1 MDQELTDFIVVNYT
15 KPDRDSSIH
24 FLTEVMAKEWQ
35 ELISPS
41 AKIVYTSS
49 FNAWYLKKCLK
60 VKGITVIGVDPGK
73 SHSVSFHG
81 NKFSFCFIDSK
92 SSTGSVSLF
101 IDGDFGVYFYTGNFC
116 YYSGFTSLMCP
127 QMKGIIS
134 YKSLSRLY
142 FDATY
147 YEQKSKFMDYDEIV
161 DKVVGIILCANFSK
175 RTDIVVDIF
184 GLEMLLIDIALNVR
198 KKYPKVQALSTGLNS
213 FLPKQN
219 APQIIKMDPEPLWKL
234 ASSSSYFVKI
244 AGISG
249 ASAVILGAYGAHS
262 LLSDDEKDDNV
273 KKAFESANRYHFIHT
288 LALLGVPLCRYPSL
302 SGCLFILGLSMF
314 CGTCYY
320 SSLSGD
326 HRFRRLTPI
335 GGTFFILGW
344 LSLFL

>member
-1 MDQELTDFIVVNYT
+1 MFYSTIFSLDSFCQTTTMNIGDTLNYIFFT
-15 KPDRDSSIH
+15 NPIATATSSSI
-24 FLTEVMAKEWQ
+24 T
-35 ELISPS
+35 
-41 AKIVYTSS
+41 
-49 FNAWYLKKCLK
+49 
-60 VKGITVIGVDPGK
+60 K
-73 SHSVSFHG
+73 S
-81 NKFSFCFIDSK
+81 
-92 SSTGSVSLF
+92 
-101 IDGDFGVYFYTGNFC
+101 
-116 YYSGFTSLMCP
+116 
-127 QMKGIIS
+127 
-134 YKSLSRLY
+134 
-142 FDATY
+142 
-147 YEQKSKFMDYDEIV
+147 
-161 DKVVGIILCANFSK
+161 
-175 RTDIVVDIF
+175 
-184 GLEMLLIDIALNVR
+184 
-198 KKYPKVQALSTGLNS
+198 VQALSTGLNS